1 MNKLVLKLTLKVSI
15 RLGALR
21 RLRTNLTILASKN
34 IDRSM
39 ILPLFYYCDIACH
52 GISATNS
59 EKLESLKQRAGKIVT
74 QSKHINLLEELGWTS
89 LSNRRNYHQCISV
102 YRCLHYP
109 EPQILC
115 DKVVL
120 CNHTY
125 NRRRNNMN
133 IILPKMRT
141 EIGKKTFSYSAS
153 KLFNILPAEI
163 KNSETLLKFKFKLRK
178 LFSL

>member
-1 MNKLVLKLTLKVSI
+1 
-15 RLGALR
+15 
-21 RLRTNLTILASKN
+21 
-34 IDRSM
+34 M

-74 QSKHINLLEELGWTS
+74 QSKYINLLEELGWTS

-125 NRRRNNMN
+125 NRRRNNMD
-133 IILPKMRT
+133 IILP
-141 EIGKKTFSYSAS
+141 
-153 KLFNILPAEI
+153 
-163 KNSETLLKFKFKLRK
+163 LL
-178 LFSL
+178 